1 MSKILIKHV
10 NVVDSVNGARK
21 NKNVLV
27 EDGKIKD
34 IFGNVEVMPEAD
46 EVLDLAGKWLMPGL
60 IDMHVHMTA
69 ESGINK
75 SGLSGGIW
83 RTCTS
88 SPLKAMHFLNNS
100 QKAMMSGFTTLRNCG
115 HTTYY
120 TPEDVAVRDAIK
132 KELVV
137 GPNVIACAGYITMTA
152 GHGDLSTNR
161 NLRRLP
167 EYNIGERCFN
177 GVWGCVEGVREKIRH
192 GADFIKVMA
201 SGGMGSSGDEPE
213 WPNYTV
219 EELSAI
225 VQEAHSLY
233 RRTAAHTHS
242 TEASRR
248 CIEAGIDTIEH
259 GCGLNDE
266 MCEKMARN
274 GQFLI
279 PTMRVVNQLLESND
293 AEERAK
299 AQKMAKIHDGALYAA
314 LRNGVKIGYGTDTI
328 NALKHGE
335 NGLEILSMKE
345 YGMTDKQVFDA
356 ITHTSAEALG
366 KEDEIG
372 LVEVGMNAD
381 LIIIDE
387 NPLENMDILA
397 YGDNVK
403 LVMVNGKIVKN
414 TN

>member
-1 MSKILIKHV
+1 MSNVLIKHV
-10 NVVDSVNGARK
+10 NIVDSVSGVRK
-21 NKNVLV
+21 DKNVFIK
-27 EDGKIKD
+27 DGKIKS
-34 IFGNVEVMPEAD
+34 IFGNSDAMPEAD
-46 EVLDLAGKWLMPGL
+46 EVLDVDGKWLMPGM

-69 ESGINK
+69 ETGIDK
-75 SGLSGGIW
+75 SGMSGGIW
-83 RTCTS
+83 RMCTT

-137 GPNVIACAGYITMTA
+137 GPNIVACAGYITMTA

-161 NLRRLP
+161 NIRRLP

-219 EELSAI
+219 EELTAI
-225 VQEAHSLY
+225 VNEAHSLY
-233 RRTAAHTHS
+233 RKTAAHTHS

-266 MCEKMARN
+266 MCEKMAEK
-274 GQFLI
+274 GLFLI
-279 PTMRVVNQLLESND
+279 PTMRFVNQLLESND
-293 AEERAK
+293 REEREK
-299 AQKMAKIHDGALYAA
+299 AEKMAAIHDGALYAA
-314 LRNGVKIGYGTDTI
+314 MRNGVKIGYGTDTI

-335 NGLEILSMKE
+335 NGLEILSMQE
-345 YGMTDKQVFDA
+345 YGMSSKQIFDA
-356 ITHTSAEALG
+356 ATYISAQALG
-366 KEDEIG
+366 RENEIG
-372 LVEVGMNAD
+372 LVQEGMNAD
-381 LIIIDE
+381 LIVVDE
-387 NPLENMDILA
+387 NPLEKMEILA

-403 LVMVNGKIVKN
+403 KVIVNGKVVKN
-414 TN
+414 K

>member
-1 MSKILIKHV
+1 MSNVLIKHV
-10 NVVDSVNGARK
+10 NIVDSVSGVRK
-21 NKNVLV
+21 DKNVFIK
-27 EDGKIKD
+27 DGKIKS
-34 IFGNVEVMPEAD
+34 IFGNSDAMPEAD
-46 EVLDLAGKWLMPGL
+46 EVLDVDGKWLMPGM

-69 ESGINK
+69 ETGIDK
-75 SGLSGGIW
+75 SGMSGGIW
-83 RTCTS
+83 RMCTT

-137 GPNVIACAGYITMTA
+137 GPNIVACAGYITMTA

-161 NLRRLP
+161 NIRRLP

-219 EELSAI
+219 EELTAI
-225 VQEAHSLY
+225 VNEAHSLY
-233 RRTAAHTHS
+233 RKTAAHTHS

-266 MCEKMARN
+266 MCEKMAEK
-274 GQFLI
+274 GLFLI
-279 PTMRVVNQLLESND
+279 PTMRVVNQLLVSND
-293 AEERAK
+293 REEREK
-299 AQKMAKIHDGALYAA
+299 AEKMAAIHDGALYAA
-314 LRNGVKIGYGTDTI
+314 MRNGVKIGYGTDTI

-335 NGLEILSMKE
+335 NGLEILSMQE
-345 YGMTDKQVFDA
+345 YGMSSKQIFDA
-356 ITHTSAEALG
+356 ATYISAQALG
-366 KEDEIG
+366 RENEIG
-372 LVEVGMNAD
+372 LVQEGMNAD
-381 LIIIDE
+381 LIVVDE
-387 NPLENMDILA
+387 NPLEKMEILA

-403 LVMVNGKIVKN
+403 KVIVNGKVVKN
-414 TN
+414 K

>member
-1 MSKILIKHV
+1 MSTILIQHA
-10 NVVDSVNGARK
+10 NLVDSVNGVRRE
-21 NKNVLV
+21 KNVLI
-27 EDGKIKD
+27 ENGKIKE
-34 IFGNVEVMPEAD
+34 IFGNTDSMPPAD
-46 EVLDLAGKWLMPGL
+46 EVLDLNGKWLMPGL

-69 ESGINK
+69 ETGIDK
-75 SGLSGGIW
+75 SGMSGGIW
-83 RTCTS
+83 RMCTP
-88 SPLKAMHFLNNS
+88 SPLKAMHFLCNA

-132 KELVV
+132 KELVT
-137 GPNVIACAGYITMTA
+137 GPNIVACAGYITMTA

-177 GVWGCVEGVREKIRH
+177 GVWGCVEGVREKVRH

-219 EELSAI
+219 EELTAI
-225 VQEAHSLY
+225 VNEAHSLY
-233 RRTAAHTHS
+233 RKTAAHTHS

-266 MCEKMARN
+266 MCEKMAEK
-274 GQFLI
+274 GLFLI
-279 PTMRVVNQLLESND
+279 PTMLVVNRLLDSD
-293 AEERAK
+293 DREERAK
-299 AQKMAKIHDGALYAA
+299 AQKMAAIHDGALYAA
-314 LRNGVKIGYGTDTI
+314 LKGGVKIGYGTDTI

-335 NGLEILSMKE
+335 NGLEILSMQQ
-345 YGMTDKQVFDA
+345 YGMSSKQVFDA
-356 ITHTSAEALG
+356 ATYVSAQALG
-366 KEDEIG
+366 REHEIG
-372 LVEVGMNAD
+372 LVAEGMNAD
-381 LIIIDE
+381 LIAAEE
-387 NPLENMDILA
+387 NPLEKMEHLA
-397 YGDNVK
+397 CGDNVK
-403 LVMVNGKIVKN
+403 LVIVGGKIVKN
-414 TN
+414 Q